1 MEREDGKFVLVGL
14 GEILWDMLPEGK
26 QLGGA
31 PANFAYHAQS
41 LGGKGYVVSCV
52 GNDELGGEI
61 LSVVEDIGLDKQHIA
76 VDEKHPT
83 GTVTIELDNEGKPNY
98 VIHENVAWDFIPS
111 NWSLMKLATEIDCV
125 CFGSLCQRSEV
136 SRETV
141 RSFLGATKEKCLR
154 IFDINLRQKF
164 YSKEIVESMLGI
176 SNVLKLNN
184 EELPVVSEILG
195 IEGDQTKVLSE
206 LVARYGLRLIA
217 LTKGAEG
224 SRLYT
229 VEEDSHCEGIAPATI
244 ADTVG
249 AGDSFTAA
257 IAMGLLRG
265 DGLEEINNFA
275 NRLASF
281 VCTQNGA
288 TPRLPEDLI
297 KK

>member
-1 MEREDGKFVLVGL
+1 MKREDGKFVLVGL

-31 PANFAYHAQS
+31 PTNFAYHAQA

-61 LSVVEDIGLDKQHIA
+61 LSVVEGIGLDKQYITI
-76 VDEKHPT
+76 DENHPT

-98 VIHENVAWDFIPS
+98 IIHENVAWDFIPS
-111 NWSLMKLATEIDCV
+111 TSGLMELAAKIDCV

-164 YSKEIVESMLGI
+164 YSKEIVESMLEL
-176 SNVLKLNN
+176 SNVLKLND
-184 EELPVVSEILG
+184 EELPVVTEMLG
-195 IEGDQTKVLSE
+195 IEGGQTKALSK
-206 LVARYGLRLIA
+206 LAARYGLRLIA
-217 LTKGAEG
+217 ITKGAEG

-229 VEEDSHCEGIAPATI
+229 TGEDSNCEGVEPGKI